1 MMHGREKSDPAIVA
15 MKPANKAAL
24 AAAEL
29 VERRAG
35 AEGNARQQST
45 RRTQTRARVTQALD
59 RVRQAARLRKKER
72 FTALLHHVSVDT
84 LQTAFYA
91 LKRKAAPGVD
101 GMTWQEYEAGLELRL
116 EALHDRIHR
125 GAYRPQPAR
134 RTYIPKADGRQR
146 PLAIAALEDKIVQGA
161 AVMVLNAIFE
171 EDFLGFSYGFRP
183 GRGTHD
189 ALDALVVAINTRKVN
204 YILDAD
210 IRNFFD
216 SVSQDW
222 LVRFVEHRV
231 GDKRI
236 VRLIRKWLK
245 AGILEDGTVT
255 VSDRGTG
262 QGSVISPLLANIYLH
277 YVLDLWA
284 ERWRRHE
291 ATGDMIIVRY
301 ADDVVVGFERE
312 ADANRFL
319 EAMRTRFEEF
329 ALSLH
334 PDKTRL
340 IEFGR
345 LAAARRRQRGLGKPE
360 TFTFLGFTFIC
371 GKSRSGKFLLKRK
384 SRSDRVQAKLAE
396 VKEELRQRRHQPIP
410 EQGKWLAQVV
420 SRVLQLPCGADELRG
435 TPGIPRPCP
444 GSLATLAQAAKSE
457 GQHDVR
463 ADEEAGQRLA
473 STTAYPSSVATRPL
487 RRQTPEVG
495 AVCGNPARTVLCGGH
510 PVMGVPTAIASSEVS
525 LLRNA
530 SPALTFSESEQCCP
544 QVYMLMSGRCAQV

>member
-1 MMHGREKSDPAIVA
+1 MMHGREKSDPATVA
-15 MKPANKAAL
+15 MKPANKVVL

-35 AEGNARQQST
+35 AGGNARQQST
-45 RRTQTRARVTQALD
+45 RRTQTRAHVTHALD
-59 RVRQAARLRKKER
+59 RVRQAAKLRKKER
-72 FTALLHHVSVDT
+72 LTALLHHVSVDT
-84 LQTAFYA
+84 RQTAFYA

-101 GMTWQEYEAGLELRL
+101 GMTWQEYETGLELRL

-146 PLAIAALEDKIVQGA
+146 PLAIAPWKTRLSRGRRHGA
-161 AVMVLNAIFE
+161 EPSRNSRF
-171 EDFLGFSYGFRP
+171 P
-183 GRGTHD
+183 GRNPGGHTPSP
-189 ALDALVVAINTRKVN
+189 LDR
-204 YILDAD
+204 
-210 IRNFFD
+210 
-216 SVSQDW
+216 QQ
-222 LVRFVEHRV
+222 FVEHRV

-319 EAMRTRFEEF
+319 EAIRTRFVEF

-340 IEFGR
+340 MEFGR
-345 LAAARRRQRGLGKPE
+345 LAAARRRRRGLGKPE

-371 GKSRSGKFLLKRK
+371 GKSRGGKFLLKRK

-396 VKEELRQRRHQPIP
+396 VKEELRHRRHQPIP
-410 EQGKWLAQVV
+410 EQGKWLAHVV
-420 SRVLQLPCGADELRG
+420 TGFFNYHAVPTNFAALQAFRDHVRDLWRRSLRRRSQRDNTTYAGQARARAEGKRFGRKPVLDGEQRQKAL
-435 TPGIPRPCP
+435 
-444 GSLATLAQAAKSE
+444 
-457 GQHDVR
+457 
-463 ADEEAGQRLA
+463 QRLA
-473 STTAYPSSVATRPL
+473 EGASISVVAREMKASRATVMRVGRAGPAAPL
-487 RRQTPEVG
+487 R
-495 AVCGNPARTVLCGGH
+495 
-510 PVMGVPTAIASSEVS
+510 
-525 LLRNA
+525 
-530 SPALTFSESEQCCP
+530 
-544 QVYMLMSGRCAQV
+544 

>member
-1 MMHGREKSDPAIVA
+1 MMNGGEKSDPAIVA
-15 MKPANKAAL
+15 MKSANKAAL
-24 AAAEL
+24 AVAESM
-29 VERRAG
+29 ERRAG
-35 AEGNARQQST
+35 AKGNARQQST
-45 RRTQTRARVTQALD
+45 HRTQTRARVTQALD

-72 FTALLHHVSVDT
+72 FTALLHHVNLDT

-161 AVMVLNAIFE
+161 AVMVLNAIYE

-210 IRNFFD
+210 IRSFFD
-216 SVSQDW
+216 SVSQSW
-222 LVRFVEHRV
+222 LVRFVEHRI
-231 GDKRI
+231 GDQRI
-236 VRLIRKWLK
+236 VRLIRKWLR

-262 QGSVISPLLANIYLH
+262 QGSVISPLLANVYLH

-301 ADDVVVGFERE
+301 ADDVVVGFEYE
-312 ADANRFL
+312 ADASRFL
-319 EAMRTRFEEF
+319 EAMHTRFAEF

-345 LAAARRRQRGLGKPE
+345 HAAIKRMQRGLGKPE

-371 GKSRSGKFLLKRK
+371 GKTRNGKFLLKRK
-384 SRSDRVQAKLAE
+384 SRGDRVRAKLAE
-396 VKEELRQRRHQPIP
+396 VKEELRHRRHQSIP
-410 EQGKWLAQVV
+410 EQGKWLAHVV
-420 SRVLQLPCGADELRG
+420 TGFFNYHA
-435 TPGIPRPCP
+435 
-444 GSLATLAQAAKSE
+444 
-457 GQHDVR
+457 
-463 ADEEAGQRLA
+463 
-473 STTAYPSSVATRPL
+473 
-487 RRQTPEVG
+487 
-495 AVCGNPARTVLCGGH
+495 
-510 PVMGVPTAIASSEVS
+510 VPTNFAALQAFRDHVRDLWRRSLKRRSQRDNTTYERMKKLANDWLPKPRILHPWPRDRFAVKHPRWEPYARIAPV
-525 LLRNA
+525 RI
-530 SPALTFSESEQCCP
+530 
-544 QVYMLMSGRCAQV
+544 CAGGAQ